1 MKSTMNATPNHTPD
15 ASPDIRISVADFDGQ
30 LEWAIDIDGVLW
42 AAGDCESLEDGERQA
57 RACLADAGILER
69 AEDR

>member
-1 MKSTMNATPNHTPD
+1 MNTRANHSQA

-42 AAGDCESLEDGERQA
+42 AAGDCVSVEDGEQQA
-57 RACLADAGILER
+57 RACLGEAGIAAPQGAAR
-69 AEDR
+69 